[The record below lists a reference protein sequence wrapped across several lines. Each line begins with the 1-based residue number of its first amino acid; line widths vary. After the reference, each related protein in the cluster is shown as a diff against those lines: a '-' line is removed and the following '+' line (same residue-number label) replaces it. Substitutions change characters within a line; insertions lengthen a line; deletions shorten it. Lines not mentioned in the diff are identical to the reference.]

1 MAQSNGVVPSGI
13 NKRWPT
19 PHTDNLLLSWNKL
32 RELVRDGSF
41 EINGESLQ
49 VAAVV
54 ATARHGCKATVK
66 KDPDVQ
72 FRIESSV
79 STLHDYLDKGY
90 FLYGVNTGFGGS
102 ADART
107 KDLYGLQRALM
118 QHTQSAILTAEDKSD
133 TQSSNEYLGSHSMPS
148 AWTRATMLLRCNT
161 NIRGHSAITANTVQT
176 MIKLLHHDIVPI
188 VPLRGSI
195 SASGDLMPLSY
206 VSGAIQGSP
215 DIFVR
220 VGCKI
225 IGSHKIMTA
234 EQALRGAGIT
244 PVVLSPK
251 EGLSLIN
258 GTSAAA
264 AVATLGL
271 WEANQLALVSQMLTA
286 LSSEALGAND
296 EWAHPFIAAVRPHSG
311 QIEAAQNIRTFVKG
325 SKLVYGLEQTKD
337 RFKAGLAQE
346 RYALRS
352 SPQWLS
358 PLLEDLMSAEKQL
371 TVEINST
378 TDNPVV
384 NVADNDIHCGANF
397 QAAAVTSAT
406 EKIRLALQSI
416 GKMLFA
422 QTSEMI
428 NHDLSNGLPP
438 NLAADDPSLSF
449 CLKGI
454 DVNTAAYTS
463 ELGFLANPVSNHVQ
477 SAEMH
482 NQAINSLGLLSARK
496 TMEAVEVLSLIVAN
510 CMYTACQGVDIR
522 TMHKTFLIRLTNP
535 IRDLISTLTGGKENV
550 QVKGA
555 SESTTFFHLFWRE
568 FEDAWYRTAHLDAG
582 ERCEKVS
589 ETLVTV
595 MVMHSTQVGVDGLS
609 ASKLEESR
617 RALSAL
623 TLETYTAH
631 RESFFRNPTTSRF
644 LGDGTKAMY
653 LFVRE
658 QLGVPMHRGLVEH
671 PVAGAADGNMIDGR
685 PKKTIGSWVSIIY
698 EAIRAG
704 SFADAMLE
712 FVGAST
718 DVKWSANGKQYSN
731 GAQANGD
738 QNGHLL
744 KSSQNGHQATN
755 GQLDVNGSH

>member
-1 MAQSNGVVPSGI
+1 MAKINGVVPNGVD
-13 NKRWPT
+13 KQWPT

-32 RELVRDGSF
+32 RQLVRDGSF
-41 EINGESLQ
+41 EINGDSLQ

-54 ATARHGCKATVK
+54 ATARHGCKATVN

-72 FRIESSV
+72 SRIESSV
-79 STLHDYLDKGY
+79 ATLHDYLDRGY

-102 ADART
+102 ADTRT

-161 NIRGHSAITANTVQT
+161 NIRGHSAITANTVET

-225 IGSHKIMTA
+225 RGHKIMTA

-244 PVVLSPK
+244 PVVLCPK

-286 LSSEALGAND
+286 LSSEALGANV

-311 QIEAAQNIRTFVKG
+311 QIEAAQNIRTFIKG

-358 PLLEDLMSAEKQL
+358 PLLEDLMSAERQL

-378 TDNPVV
+378 TDNPVLSL
-384 NVADNDIHCGANF
+384 
-397 QAAAVTSAT
+397 TSAT
-406 EKIRLALQSI
+406 EKIRLALQSM

-510 CMYTACQGVDIR
+510 CMYTACQGADIR
-522 TMHKTFLIRLTNP
+522 TMHKTFLIRLADP
-535 IRDLISTLTGGKENV
+535 IRDLISTLTGGKENTEV
-550 QVKGA
+550 ERA

-595 MVMHSTQVGVDGLS
+595 MVMHSNQIGADGLS

-617 RALSAL
+617 QALSAL

-631 RESFFRNPTTSRF
+631 RESFFRNLATSRF
-644 LGDGTKAMY
+644 LGDGTKVMY

-704 SFADAMLE
+704 SFSDAMLE
-712 FVGAST
+712 FVDAST
-718 DVKWSANGKQYSN
+718 DVKWGANGKQYNN
-731 GAQANGD
+731 GAQANGN
-738 QNGHLL
+738 QNGRLPN
-744 KSSQNGHQATN
+744 SSQDGHQSTN